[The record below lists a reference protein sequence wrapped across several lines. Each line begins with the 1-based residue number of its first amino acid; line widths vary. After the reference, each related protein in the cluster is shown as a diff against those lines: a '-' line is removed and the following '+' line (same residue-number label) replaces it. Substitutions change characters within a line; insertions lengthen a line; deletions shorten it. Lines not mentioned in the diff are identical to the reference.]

1 MICEDVN
8 QLTLDTFRFTRCQD
22 VNDPVVLNHVA
33 NVRLS
38 HMDLPPA
45 KR

>member
-8 QLTLDTFRFTRCQD
+8 QLTLDTFQFTRCQD
-22 VNDPVVLNHVA
+22 VNEPVVLNRVA

-38 HMDLPPA
+38 HTDLPPA
-45 KR
+45 KK

>member
-8 QLTLDTFRFTRCQD
+8 QLTLDTFKFTRYKD
-22 VNDPVVLNHVA
+22 VNEPVVLNRVS

-38 HMDLPPA
+38 HTDLPPV
-45 KR
+45 KK